1 MINVKKLKEYMNRSA
16 VESFAALAEDLGEDP
31 AELRALLTA
40 GDLPVSLAERIA
52 KAIEIPADDMGAVF
66 FARSEGAELSR
77 SEYSV
82 RIPELNGSA
91 ILDYYQVEGLRGE
104 NNALDDLHVAW
115 ELSGCYPEEI
125 PAQLQE
131 AVAAAEKAI
140 PADAF
145 PEELVAGV
153 QDAATM
159 HGFALG
165 VQFAAAAMKQGGALW
180 DLLRQELGL

>member
-77 SEYSV
+77 SEDSV
-82 RIPELNGSA
+82 RIPELHGSA
-91 ILDYYQVEGLRGE
+91 NLDYYQVEGLRGE

-140 PADAF
+140 PAD
-145 PEELVAGV
+145 